1 MPPTPAPAPTRK
13 YWPWVAGVVVITA
26 LVLAVW
32 VLMASTPLPPPAP
45 TPSLP
50 EAGTQG
56 PGTSQGG
63 QGLSIPINGGSSI
76 STRDFL
82 SDTQTISD
90 PNNPGYYYLGYHQST
105 GPEDA
110 SATDAPPYVIGYIV
124 QTHYFNVGLYAEPIG
139 QVRIEAEQYLLNML
153 GITEEEACTLKY
165 MVSVPNNVNSYYSGQ
180 NLGFSFCPGAV
191 KLPQ

>member
-1 MPPTPAPAPTRK
+1 
-13 YWPWVAGVVVITA
+13 
-26 LVLAVW
+26 
-32 VLMASTPLPPPAP
+32 MASTPLPPPAP

-105 GPEDA
+105 GPEDEA
-110 SATDAPPYVIGYIV
+110 ATVAPPYVISYIAS
-124 QTHYFNVGLYAEPIG
+124 THYFNIGLYKEPIG
-139 QVRIEAEQYLLNML
+139 QTRRDAEQYLLKAL
-153 GITEEEACTLKY
+153 GVGQNDLCTLKY
-165 MVSVPNNVNSYYSGQ
+165 MLSVPEDVNSVYAGQ

-191 KLPQ
+191 KLPE